1 MSSAR
6 RLEDRPHC
14 GTPSATTASVS
25 LVLSPSGSNPS
36 STSATRVRL
45 VVGQRSSFIS
55 RPARMVKEEVKQR
68 RPVLGDDDEDG
79 SSTWASLS
87 TRLGGRGAD
96 DGRERWKET
105 KFPMGLGCGVIM
117 PRIKEEVV
125 VVCGEDI
132 AY

>member
-1 MSSAR
+1 
-6 RLEDRPHC
+6 
-14 GTPSATTASVS
+14 
-25 LVLSPSGSNPS
+25 
-36 STSATRVRL
+36 
-45 VVGQRSSFIS
+45 
-55 RPARMVKEEVKQR
+55 MVKEEVKQH
-68 RPVLGDDDEDG
+68 RPVLGDDDWDG

-87 TRLGGRGAD
+87 TRRGGREAD

-105 KFPMGLGCGVIM
+105 KFPMGLGCGVRM